1 MDMIPVT
8 TEETM
13 PSPVDPGEAA
23 AEDEEVG
30 DEADVEEDITSYAGR
45 PQPRLTA
52 LERTSSLSFS
62 PSSPWLSV
70 LRLGIVRIFPSSE
83 CPVTVDQPVVFSLII
98 RCAASV
104 FERSACPL

>member
-45 PQPRLTA
+45 PQPLLTA
-52 LERTSSLSFS
+52 LGGTPS
-62 PSSPWLSV
+62 PSSWLSV
-70 LRLGIVRIFPSSE
+70 LRLGIMRIFPSSE
-83 CPVTVDQPVVFSLII
+83 CPVTVDQPLVFSLII

-104 FERSACPL
+104 FERSECPL

>member
-52 LERTSSLSFS
+52 LERTPSLSFS
-62 PSSPWLSV
+62 LSSTV
-70 LRLGIVRIFPSSE
+70 LRLGIVRIFPSSVLS
-83 CPVTVDQPVVFSLII
+83 PWISHY
-98 RCAASV
+98 SV
-104 FERSACPL
+104 

>member
-45 PQPRLTA
+45 PQPLLTA
-52 LERTSSLSFS
+52 LGGTPSPSFS
-62 PSSPWLSV
+62 PVLTVVVSPPF
-70 LRLGIVRIFPSSE
+70 GYYAY
-83 CPVTVDQPVVFSLII
+83 FS
-98 RCAASV
+98 
-104 FERSACPL
+104 FERVSCHRRSATSIQSDHPMRRQRL

>member
-1 MDMIPVT
+1 MIPVT

-45 PQPRLTA
+45 PQPLLTA
-52 LERTSSLSFS
+52 LGGTPSLSFS
-62 PSSPWLSV
+62 LSSTV
-70 LRLGIVRIFPSSE
+70 LRLGIVRIFPSSVLS
-83 CPVTVDQPVVFSLII
+83 PWISHY
-98 RCAASV
+98 SV
-104 FERSACPL
+104 SS

>member
-30 DEADVEEDITSYAGR
+30 DEADVE
-45 PQPRLTA
+45 A
-52 LERTSSLSFS
+52 LQSQTGDPTLIQLF
-62 PSSPWLSV
+62 WVQHV
-70 LRLGIVRIFPSSE
+70 LNHVQIVTQAEICDPGVPDSHFGAK
-83 CPVTVDQPVVFSLII
+83 F
-98 RCAASV
+98 
-104 FERSACPL
+104 